1 MRSSQQAVYM
11 YRYFD
16 TGLRAENGDALQ
28 AIQLGSGQPTASLA
42 PADTPIETG
51 ICSDP
56 YARPTDVGLLYVVLW
71 APAGIFQGLA
81 NYRVWD
87 RSPPTGVQG
96 WSPGRCMGRSLQK
109 LTTCFEYA

>member
-1 MRSSQQAVYM
+1 MP
-11 YRYFD
+11 YR
-16 TGLRAENGDALQ
+16 L
-28 AIQLGSGQPTASLA
+28 QLGSGQPTASLA

-71 APAGIFQGLA
+71 APAGFFQGLA

-87 RSPPTGVQG
+87 RSPP
-96 WSPGRCMGRSLQK
+96 PGSRGGAPVGAWGEASRSM
-109 LTTCFEYA
+109 TTCFEYA